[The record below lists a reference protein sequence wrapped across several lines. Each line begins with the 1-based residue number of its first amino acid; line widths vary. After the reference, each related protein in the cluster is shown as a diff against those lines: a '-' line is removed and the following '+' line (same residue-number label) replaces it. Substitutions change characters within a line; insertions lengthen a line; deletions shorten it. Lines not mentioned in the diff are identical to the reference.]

1 MNDVFTDLILNEE
14 HELPDF
20 DDDSI
25 NDYEEEPHQYKDSTY
40 EIVSKVAYLI
50 GVPKRIF
57 ENENQSPKLEV
68 YDRLD
73 KDKNARIIRH
83 LCVIRN
89 AIERGFKYINNKMRY
104 EFKSIL
110 SLPECVPQ
118 ESIKQLNDDGIIFY
132 KNSNTQLYQHIIEIN
147 KIISDRINNCKTLF
161 PLWLNWQY
169 IKQLFIMP
177 NGLTEAGTKA
187 AANTFYTNLNLYP
200 YKVYINWTPQ
210 VQGNIFYNDKKFVT
224 LLYDWN
230 GSSFTLRRL
239 IQYVFVYAAPADT
252 VCIC

>member
-1 MNDVFTDLILNEE
+1 MNDVYTDQILNDEN
-14 HELPDF
+14 ELPDF

-57 ENENQSPKLEV
+57 ENENQSPKIEV

-104 EFKSIL
+104 DFKSIL

-118 ESIKQLNDDGIIFY
+118 DSIHQ
-132 KNSNTQLYQHIIEIN
+132 
-147 KIISDRINNCKTLF
+147 
-161 PLWLNWQY
+161 
-169 IKQLFIMP
+169 FI
-177 NGLTEAGTKA
+177 
-187 AANTFYTNLNLYP
+187 
-200 YKVYINWTPQ
+200 Q
-210 VQGNIFYNDKKFVT
+210 
-224 LLYDWN
+224 
-230 GSSFTLRRL
+230 
-239 IQYVFVYAAPADT
+239 
-252 VCIC
+252 C

>member
-1 MNDVFTDLILNEE
+1 MNDIYTDQILNDEY
-14 HELPDF
+14 ELPDF

-25 NDYEEEPHQYKDSTY
+25 IDYEEEPHQYKDSTY

-104 EFKSIL
+104 DFKSIL

-118 ESIKQLNDDGIIFY
+118 DSIHQ
-132 KNSNTQLYQHIIEIN
+132 
-147 KIISDRINNCKTLF
+147 
-161 PLWLNWQY
+161 
-169 IKQLFIMP
+169 FI
-177 NGLTEAGTKA
+177 
-187 AANTFYTNLNLYP
+187 
-200 YKVYINWTPQ
+200 Q
-210 VQGNIFYNDKKFVT
+210 
-224 LLYDWN
+224 
-230 GSSFTLRRL
+230 
-239 IQYVFVYAAPADT
+239 
-252 VCIC
+252 C

>member
-1 MNDVFTDLILNEE
+1 MNDVFFDLILNDE
-14 HELPDF
+14 HDLPDF
-20 DDDSI
+20 DDHSI

-104 EFKSIL
+104 EF
-110 SLPECVPQ
+110 SL
-118 ESIKQLNDDGIIFY
+118 LHFR
-132 KNSNTQLYQHIIEIN
+132 SN
-147 KIISDRINNCKTLF
+147 
-161 PLWLNWQY
+161 
-169 IKQLFIMP
+169 
-177 NGLTEAGTKA
+177 
-187 AANTFYTNLNLYP
+187 
-200 YKVYINWTPQ
+200 
-210 VQGNIFYNDKKFVT
+210 
-224 LLYDWN
+224 
-230 GSSFTLRRL
+230 RL
-239 IQYVFVYAAPADT
+239 IDGSIHISSCHNINPRLRQALCHSNKRYRKNQA
-252 VCIC
+252 

>member
-1 MNDVFTDLILNEE
+1 MNDVYTDQILNDEN
-14 HELPDF
+14 ELPDF

-57 ENENQSPKLEV
+57 ENENQSPKIEV

-147 KIISDRINNCKTLF
+147 RIISNRINNCKTLF

-169 IKQLFIMP
+169 IKQLFIS
-177 NGLTEAGTKA
+177 NNYG
-187 AANTFYTNLNLYP
+187 
-200 YKVYINWTPQ
+200 
-210 VQGNIFYNDKKFVT
+210 
-224 LLYDWN
+224 
-230 GSSFTLRRL
+230 
-239 IQYVFVYAAPADT
+239 
-252 VCIC
+252 